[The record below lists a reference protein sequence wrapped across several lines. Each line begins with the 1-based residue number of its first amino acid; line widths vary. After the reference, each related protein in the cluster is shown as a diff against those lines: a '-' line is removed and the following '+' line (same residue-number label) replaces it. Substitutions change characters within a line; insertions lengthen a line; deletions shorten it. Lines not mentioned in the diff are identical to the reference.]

1 MWSVLTQVGQ
11 CPHQPP
17 VPIGR
22 LELKGRG
29 LVHSSSHPAWGAHRS
44 PVDTG
49 PARLTKANMRLESH
63 SESALL
69 HIAPWAP
76 CLGSRTCLHSRQVGH
91 SPANPA
97 SPPAPL
103 GCWSGSHTDLL
114 PAFCLLPLIS
124 KFVSRAATR
133 MCTQGGRRS
142 RSWCVE
148 TSPSLSV
155 GS

>member
-1 MWSVLTQVGQ
+1 MLTQVGQ

-17 VPIGR
+17 VPIRR

-29 LVHSSSHPAWGAHRS
+29 LIQSSSYPAWGEQRS

-49 PARLTKANMRLESH
+49 LAWLTKANMRLESH

-69 HIAPWAP
+69 HKAPWAL
-76 CLGSRTCLHSRQVGH
+76 CLGSRTSLFGRQVGH
-91 SPANPA
+91 GPANPA

-124 KFVSRAATR
+124 KFVRVEQQPGCAHRVDARADP
-133 MCTQGGRRS
+133 
-142 RSWCVE
+142 CV
-148 TSPSLSV
+148 LRQARHYLW
-155 GS
+155 GAKD